1 LSCILEFQGSV
12 SALPMQA
19 ALWMEIEE
27 RTRCSGVLQV
37 CFYRDKNS
45 MNKFI
50 MGKVA
55 TTGVTVS
62 EPFSVATEWQFKIMQ
77 NPSQF
82 SVGAW

>member
-1 LSCILEFQGSV
+1 
-12 SALPMQA
+12 
-19 ALWMEIEE
+19 
-27 RTRCSGVLQV
+27 
-37 CFYRDKNS
+37 